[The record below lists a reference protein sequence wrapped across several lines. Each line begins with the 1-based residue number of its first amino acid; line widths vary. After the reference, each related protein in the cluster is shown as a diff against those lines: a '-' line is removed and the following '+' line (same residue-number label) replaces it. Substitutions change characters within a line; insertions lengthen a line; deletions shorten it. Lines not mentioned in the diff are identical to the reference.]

1 MKINIFFLFKYFLKS
16 KFNKKMKTREK
27 RTTTNFIKRVREDD
41 EDQEKINYNS
51 IELSLYQ
58 ELNKLRQDPRSYI
71 PLIEAE
77 MNTIKKNNVLKK
89 KDSNLQIQTLEG
101 KAAYEDAILF
111 LQKQEP
117 VSALEKEIRLSY
129 AAQDLVKDI
138 GERGVVTHQDKD
150 GLYVSERI
158 EKYCEW
164 DFCANEVI
172 EVSSKNAQDILISL
186 LVDDGIRDRLD
197 RRALFQR
204 IYNYV
209 GIACGP
215 HLEYEIVT
223 VLVFAGGIRQK
234 GTLFYQLGSEF
245 ELRDFDSEYG
255 NNEKNAYLIHDPD
268 APENTMGL
276 RVVKT
281 KKYLGNKKIIIT
293 KKFYKLDDGTEY
305 VVELE
310 EF

>member
-1 MKINIFFLFKYFLKS
+1 MK
-16 KFNKKMKTREK
+16 KTEK
-27 RTTTNFIKRVREDD
+27 RTTTNFIKKVKED
-41 EDQEKINYNS
+41 EQEQEKINYNS
-51 IELSLYQ
+51 IQISLYK

-77 MNTIKKNNVLKK
+77 MKTLKKNGVLKK

-111 LQKQEP
+111 LQEQEP
-117 VSALEKEIRLSY
+117 VPPLTKEIRLSY
-129 AAQDLVKDI
+129 AAADLVKDI
-138 GERGVVTHQDKD
+138 GERGVVSHQDKD
-150 GLYVSERI
+150 GLFVSERI

-172 EVSSKNAQDILISL
+172 EVSSKSAQDILISL

-197 RRALFQR
+197 RKALFQY

-215 HLEYEIVT
+215 HSEYEIVT
-223 VLVFAGGIRQK
+223 VIVFAGAIRQK

-245 ELRDFDSEYG
+245 ELRNFDSQYG
-255 NNEKNAYLIHDPD
+255 NNEKNAYLINDPD
-268 APENTMGL
+268 APDNTMGL
-276 RVVKT
+276 RVVRT
-281 KKYLGNKKIIIT
+281 KKYLGNKKIIET
-293 KKFYKLDDGTEY
+293 KKFYKLDDGTEH

>member
-1 MKINIFFLFKYFLKS
+1 MKK
-16 KFNKKMKTREK
+16 EK
-27 RTTTNFIKRVREDD
+27 RTTTNFVKRVKEDD
-41 EDQEKINYNS
+41 QDQEKVNYNA
-51 IELSLYQ
+51 IQVSLYK
-58 ELNKLRQDPRSYI
+58 ELNKLRKDPRSYI
-71 PLIEAE
+71 PLIQQE
-77 MNTIKKNNVLKK
+77 MNTIKKNNVLRK

-101 KAAYEDAILF
+101 RAAYEDAILF
-111 LQKQEP
+111 LEQQEP
-117 VSALEKEIRLSY
+117 VQPLTKEIRLSY
-129 AAQDLVKDI
+129 AAADLVKDI

-150 GLYVSERI
+150 GLFVSERI

-172 EVSSKNAQDILISL
+172 EVSSKNAQDILVSL

-197 RRALFQR
+197 RRALFQH

-215 HLEYEIVT
+215 HSEYEIVT

-234 GTLFYQLGSEF
+234 GTLFYQLGSDY
-245 ELRDFDSEYG
+245 ELRDFDTQYR
-255 NNEKNAYLIHDPD
+255 NNEKNAYLINDPD
-268 APENTMGL
+268 APDNTTGL
-276 RVVKT
+276 RVVRT
-281 KKYLGNKKIIIT
+281 KKYLGNRKIIVT
-293 KKFYKLDDGTEY
+293 KKFYKLDDGTEH

>member
-1 MKINIFFLFKYFLKS
+1 MNINIFFSFIYFLKI

-27 RTTTNFIKRVREDD
+27 RTTTNFIKRVRDED
-41 EDQEKINYNS
+41 EDQDGINYNS

-89 KDSNLQIQTLEG
+89 KGSNLQIQTLEG

-117 VSALEKEIRLSY
+117 VSALAKEIRLSY

-172 EVSSKNAQDILISL
+172 EVSSKNAQDILVSL

-197 RRALFQR
+197 RKALFQR

-209 GIACGP
+209 GIACGS
-215 HLEYEIVT
+215 HSEYEIVT

-245 ELRDFDSEYG
+245 ELRDFDTEYG